1 MRSHSDGLD
10 FEDQRQPLI
19 ETSDKIK
26 IVKLYIKILIFQN
39 DLIEQRRDSQK
50 QSSEHNLDDSDKKDI
65 MNQLTHQCK
74 GRIEAANL
82 EKGAATEQV
91 PYSKLLMTYA
101 DRTDKLLMI
110 SGYICSFTTGA
121 GMPVMVFLMG
131 DIINTFQGGQ
141 LTMVEALKPTII
153 TLVIIGLFIWLV
165 TYLYY
170 VQLVILSERIGKKT
184 RVAYLKAILS
194 QDIAWFDSI
203 NATELSSRLSI
214 ECQAIQKSLGEKMGA
229 LLLSIG
235 MSISGMFL
243 AFFRGW
249 LMSLILL
256 GAFPFVIILLSFTGK
271 AMQKGFKANLQS
283 YGQSAGYAEQALNAI
298 KVVQAFGQEK
308 TEMKNYDKFLGRAR
322 KAGIKSNITGAV
334 FISFLMLIIFG
345 YYGYAFYT
353 GSWLV
358 EKQVWNP
365 KYQEPYNAGDIMSC
379 LFGVVFGIKSLGMA
393 TPNIKA
399 IAEGK
404 VAGKMAYDII
414 DRVPKIKIDEVNAQ
428 KLKNIKGRI
437 ELKNVTFTYPSRPE
451 QKVLDNFSAVFEEGK
466 TTAIVGASGSG
477 KSTIIQLLE
486 RFYDPDQGDVYID
499 GQNLK
504 EINLKDYRSKVGYVS
519 QEPILFNTSIKANLL
534 YCKPTATDVEV
545 IEALKSANAW
555 DFINEKMGKD
565 GIYTNV
571 GNSGG
576 QLSGGQKQRI
586 AIARAF
592 IKKPKILL
600 LDEATSALD
609 KRNERE
615 VQTAIDKIREEL
627 GHITTVVI
635 AHRLSTIR
643 HADNI
648 IVMNKGKITEEGN
661 HEELLRQYPEGIY
674 SKFVN
679 EQESSDEMQ
688 QNNILMEESLVGHTG
703 LINLSK
709 DQKSQQRV
717 NVDPVLEALEKQMQQ
732 NQDEID
738 KQKDLET
745 QIIKK
750 AHSQKNNFKRMIRM
764 SYPKINIFFGL
775 ISALGQGSLMPIF
788 SIVMVKVI
796 FALNVNPF
804 HGVDQ
809 VRKYADFYC
818 LMILIIAISAF
829 MFAMIQNISFGLIGE
844 NVTLKIRQ
852 LLYFRILQKNIG
864 WFDEKDNAPGVIT
877 STMANDAQIIRG
889 VSAEGLAMMI
899 QAGFSVLAGIVIGF
913 VYNWREALVCIGCV
927 PFIILGAGMG
937 MKLQK
942 GFSEDS
948 DQALK
953 EANLLAGDAILN
965 YRTVAA
971 FGYEDQIVK
980 DYDSLLEGPVQI
992 AKKNSHKIGLS
1003 FGFTQFIQYG
1013 VPALLYY
1020 AGGLF
1025 IDNGYTPA
1033 TDADK
1038 LFTAILAMMMGAMAS
1053 GQAQQFGPDLGKAKQ
1068 AAAKIF
1074 GIVDVPSEINAV
1086 EQPDVK
1092 NKKKILNDEDF
1103 QGEIEF
1109 QDVWFRYPTRKND
1122 WVLKGLN
1129 MKINAKETVALVGES
1144 GCGKS
1149 TTVSLIFRFYDVNH
1163 GQILID
1169 GVDIKEYNLQDLRR
1183 AMGLVMQEPILFNYT
1198 IMENILYG
1206 NSTATNK
1213 EIYESANIANAME
1226 FIESKQIINT
1236 FDDSAEVLL
1245 RELINQENE
1254 LIDFIGDKDYREMVS
1269 QVKQIMKEEEK
1280 KGKFQSLQD
1289 IIDERPEELKNMQ
1302 MSKGFQVDCGIKG
1315 CKLSGGQKQRIA
1327 IARAIIRKPK
1337 MLILDE
1343 ATSALDEASQRKVQV
1358 ALDNIM
1364 KDRTSI
1370 VIAHRLSTVEKC
1382 DRILVLESGRLVEE
1396 GGFQE
1401 LKQKDGGIFANLASG
1416 MQTKQQ

>member
-1 MRSHSDGLD
+1 MSSNRDDPD
-10 FEDQRQPLI
+10 FDDQRKPLI
-19 ETSDKIK
+19 ETSDKIEYVDK
-26 IVKLYIKILIFQN
+26 KS
-39 DLIEQRRDSQK
+39 DSIR
-50 QSSEHNLDDSDKKDI
+50 QSKVGNHDDSDKQDI
-65 MNQLTHQCK
+65 IKQLLSQSR

-82 EKGAATEQV
+82 AKEAATEQV

-101 DRTDKLLMI
+101 DRTDKFLMA
-110 SGYICSFTTGA
+110 GGFICSFATGA
-121 GMPVMVFLMG
+121 GMPSMVFLMG
-131 DIINTFQGGQ
+131 DIINTFQDGS
-141 LTMVEALKPTII
+141 TSVVEALKPTVI
-153 TLVIIGLFIWLV
+153 TLASIGLFIWLV
-165 TYLYY
+165 TYLYF
-170 VQLVILSERIGKKT
+170 VLLVILAERIGKKT

-194 QDIAWFDSI
+194 QEVAWFDSI
-203 NATELSSRLSI
+203 NVTELSSRLSK

-229 LLLSIG
+229 VLLSFG
-235 MSISGMFL
+235 MSISGMFF

-256 GAFPFVIILLSFTGK
+256 GAFPIIVILLSFTGK
-271 AMQKGFKANLQS
+271 AMQQGFKQNLQS

-322 KAGIKSNITGAV
+322 KAGIKSHVMGAIS
-334 FISFLMLIIFG
+334 ISFLMFVIFG

-365 KYQEPYNAGDIMSC
+365 KYDQPYNAGDIMSC
-379 LFGVVFGIKSLGMA
+379 FFGVVFGIMSLGMA

-399 IAEGK
+399 IAE
-404 VAGKMAYDII
+404 
-414 DRVPKIKIDEVNAQ
+414 
-428 KLKNIKGRI
+428 GRI

-486 RFYDPDQGDVYID
+486 RFYDPDQGDVFID

-504 EINLKDYRSKVGYVS
+504 EINLRDYRSKVGYVS

-534 YCKPTATDVEV
+534 YCKPTATDDEV

-627 GHITTVVI
+627 GHITTIVI

-648 IVMNKGKITEEGN
+648 IVMNKGKINEEGN

-674 SKFVN
+674 SKFVR
-679 EQESSDEMQ
+679 EQESSEEVQ
-688 QNNILMEESLVGHTG
+688 QNNNFQEEEIQEQKTG
-703 LINLSK
+703 ITDQSK
-709 DQKSQQRV
+709 NQNSVQRAHI
-717 NVDPVLEALEKQMQQ
+717 DPVLEALENDMKK
-732 NQDEID
+732 NQDKVD
-738 KQKDLET
+738 MQKDLET
-745 QIIKK
+745 QQIKK
-750 AHSQKNNFKRMIRM
+750 LHTQNNNFKRMMSM
-764 SYPKINIFFGL
+764 SYPKINIFLGL
-775 ISALGQGSLMPIF
+775 ISSLGQGSLMPVF
-788 SIVMVKVI
+788 SIVLIKVI
-796 FALNVNPF
+796 FGLSVNPF
-804 HGVDQ
+804 HPIDK
-809 VRKYADFYC
+809 VREDADFYC
-818 LMILIIAISAF
+818 LMIFIIAILAF
-829 MFAMIQNISFGLIGE
+829 IFAMIQKISFGLIGE

-852 LLYFRILQKNIG
+852 LLYSRILQKNIG

-877 STMANDAQIIRG
+877 STMASDAQTING

-899 QAGFSVLAGIVIGF
+899 QAGFSLLAGIVIGF

-927 PFIILGAGMG
+927 PFTMFGAGMG
-937 MKLQK
+937 IKLQK
-942 GFSEDS
+942 GLSEDS
-948 DQALK
+948 DLASK

-980 DYDSLLEGPVQI
+980 DYDSLLEGPVNV
-992 AKKNSHKIGLS
+992 AKKKSHSIGLT

-1020 AGGLF
+1020 TGGLF
-1025 IDNGYTPA
+1025 IDKGYTPA

-1038 LFTAILAMMMGAMAS
+1038 LFTAIFAMMMGAMAS

-1086 EQPDVK
+1086 EQPDE
-1092 NKKKILNDEDF
+1092 KKKKRIQSDEDF

-1109 QDVWFRYPTRKND
+1109 KDVWFRYPTRKSD
-1122 WVLKGLN
+1122 WILKGLN
-1129 MKINAKETVALVGES
+1129 MKIKARETVALVGES

-1149 TTVSLIFRFYDVNH
+1149 TTVSLILRFYDVNH

-1169 GVDIKEYNLQDLRR
+1169 GVDIKEYNLKDLRR
-1183 AMGLVMQEPILFNYT
+1183 AMGLVMQEPTLFNYT
-1198 IMENILYG
+1198 IMENVLYG
-1206 NSTATNK
+1206 NPAASNK
-1213 EIYESANIANAME
+1213 DIYESAKIANALE
-1226 FIESKQIINT
+1226 FIESKQITNT

-1245 RELINQENE
+1245 RELKNYEKD
-1254 LIDFIGDKDYREMVS
+1254 LIASIGDKDYREIVTKME
-1269 QVKQIMKEEEK
+1269 QIMKEEEK
-1280 KGKFQSLQD
+1280 KGKFQSMQGD
-1289 IIDERPEELKNMQ
+1289 IDERSEELKNMQ
-1302 MSKGFQVDCGIKG
+1302 MNRGFNVDCGMKG